1 MHAKVPLSLG
11 VELPLELLVLG
22 IVRSAVR
29 DHENRLQGTER
40 EGGGAETGSETGS
53 ETTNGGFEDSCRQ
66 RNTEPSKVRELVTK
80 LWNNAAPPLL
90 RGG

>member
-29 DHENRLQGTER
+29 DDEHRLQGTQR
-40 EGGGAETGSETGS
+40 EGGGEVQKQGQKQGQK
-53 ETTNGGFEDSCRQ
+53 RQ
-66 RNTEPSKVRELVTK
+66 TAASKTHADNATPSLQKCAS
-80 LWNNAAPPLL
+80 W
-90 RGG
+90 